1 MFSLS
6 LTGIANFT
14 RGLFIFYIFLSL
26 TRQFRKGIGIKAREE
41 KYRWSEKKMGRKDG
55 GASFRIIYFLAHIF
69 PLIFDSLRENGERK
83 KMEDKN
89 RLINILV
96 EGHILSIN

>member
-14 RGLFIFYIFLSL
+14 WIIYFLYISFTDSSISEGD
-26 TRQFRKGIGIKAREE
+26 RNKSKME

-55 GASFRIIYFLAHIF
+55 GASFRIIYFLAYIF

-83 KMEDKN
+83 KMEDEN

>member
-1 MFSLS
+1 
-6 LTGIANFT
+6 
-14 RGLFIFYIFLSL
+14 
-26 TRQFRKGIGIKAREE
+26 
-41 KYRWSEKKMGRKDG
+41 MGRKDG

-83 KMEDKN
+83 KMEDEN
-89 RLINILV
+89 CLINILV

>member
-14 RGLFIFYIFLSL
+14 RGLFIFYISLSL
-26 TRQFRKGIGIKAREE
+26 TRQFRKGIGIKARW
-41 KYRWSEKKMGRKDG
+41 RNIDGKKMGRKDG

-83 KMEDKN
+83 KMEDEN